1 VRPTLLFAAHVTHQ
15 SPKKHPDQSRA
26 CTGPSQ
32 HGRSGL
38 VARDPQGAR
47 AEIPHAEGDEHEAQS
62 EEEWFQAVHVCG
74 KNIPLGEPC
83 RDEPTPRIFRAPKT
97 A

>member
-1 VRPTLLFAAHVTHQ
+1 
-15 SPKKHPDQSRA
+15 
-26 CTGPSQ
+26 
-32 HGRSGL
+32 
-38 VARDPQGAR
+38 
-47 AEIPHAEGDEHEAQS
+47 
-62 EEEWFQAVHVCG
+62 VHVCG